1 MISKRRKL
9 ILAVVPAAMLLG
21 ACQVDTTMNV
31 TEDETL
37 TAVMNITDDEGLA
50 AGMTC
55 SDVEDN
61 LGGEFPYADEFS
73 VEGVGSDPLTCRF
86 TATFDQTMYDMA
98 VSKSG
103 DSYTVDIPEDF
114 WSSFNE
120 SAQIEQFGT
129 IDSTFTIEFP
139 GEVTDASNGGQM
151 NGNSVTWNDYDTL
164 SQGVSAT
171 GGAGGGGGDTT
182 TTEPAPA
189 PTSHAPT
196 DITAPTEDA
205 APADADEDSGIP
217 VWVWILIGVGVV
229 GVIVAVVI
237 AMRSR
242 NKGGAGEGDPRVPGG
257 YVPDGR
263 TPYGAPA
270 SPAQGGV
277 PYAQPTQFQQPGQP
291 PQQFGHPEAGG
302 QEPLQYGQSPQQGQP
317 PQQGET
323 DQQGDSGQYPNPPQS
338 N

>member
-37 TAVMNITDDEGLA
+37 TAVMDITDDEGLA
-50 AGMTC
+50 TGMTC

-73 VEGVGSDPLTCRF
+73 VEEVGSDPLSCRF
-86 TATFDQTMYDMA
+86 YATFDQTMYDMA
-98 VSKSG
+98 ISKSG

-114 WSSFNE
+114 WTSFNE

-139 GEVTDASNGGQM
+139 GEVTDASNGGQIS
-151 NGNSVTWNDYDTL
+151 GNSVTWQDYDTL
-164 SQGVSAT
+164 SQGISAT
-171 GGAGGGGGDTT
+171 GGAGAGGTV

-189 PTSHAPT
+189 PSTEAPT
-196 DITAPTEDA
+196 VAPGPTSDA
-205 APADADEDSGIP
+205 VPSDADEDSGVP

-229 GVIVAVVI
+229 GVIVAVVL

-242 NKGGAGEGDPRVPGG
+242 NKGEAGQGDPRVPGG

-277 PYAQPTQFQQPGQP
+277 PYAQPTQFQQPGQA
-291 PQQFGHPEAGG
+291 PQQFGHPESGG
-302 QEPLQYGQSPQQGQP
+302 QEPLQYGQSPQRGGP
-317 PQQGET
+317 
-323 DQQGDSGQYPNPPQS
+323 DQQGGYEGPGQNPNPSQS